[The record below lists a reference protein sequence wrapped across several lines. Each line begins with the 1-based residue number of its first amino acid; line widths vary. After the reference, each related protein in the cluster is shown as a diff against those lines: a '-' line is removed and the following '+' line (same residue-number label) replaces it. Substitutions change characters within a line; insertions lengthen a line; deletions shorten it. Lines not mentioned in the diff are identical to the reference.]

1 MKPTHLRPWV
11 QAAREMWFAAERVER
26 HPAVADVARRL
37 AREAGSP
44 VVTEG
49 IWTAAWRRS
58 HAPAVVEFPVGRSVM
73 AVAA

>member
-11 QAAREMWFAAERVER
+11 QAAREMWFAAERVE
-26 HPAVADVARRL
+26 
-37 AREAGSP
+37 
-44 VVTEG
+44 
-49 IWTAAWRRS
+49 